1 MILASLTAISFL
13 LFLVSYLTDKRRILN
28 GFLLTI
34 SMLLLMMS
42 ITVVVLKVEYLEPLK
57 WILVLFAILFIFL
70 IPFIIVF
77 IAIYLIRNGRELI
90 RKEGKKPT
98 NLLSL
103 TLGVAIILFIVSYA
117 IFSQYLF
124 PSIISIILVIAIFY
138 GFWFFCYLVSTYL
151 YFLHQP
157 FRNKDFIIVL
167 GSGIIGEKVPPL
179 LASRLDKGI
188 SFYYKQMK
196 RKGKRA
202 KFVVTG
208 GQGPN
213 ESIPEGEAMARYLRN
228 AGIPSDDIL
237 VEDKA
242 VDTDQNMRFSKE
254 IMEREKRDYKAIFV
268 TNRFHL
274 FRAGLYAKRA
284 GLSIDGIG
292 SKTAS
297 YFVPNAFI
305 REFIA
310 ILFMYKSVHLLLFIP
325 LALLAAAF
333 LLYQ

>member
-1 MILASLTAISFL
+1 MNH
-13 LFLVSYLTDKRRILN
+13 LN
-28 GFLLTI
+28 
-34 SMLLLMMS
+34 
-42 ITVVVLKVEYLEPLK
+42 
-57 WILVLFAILFIFL
+57 
-70 IPFIIVF
+70 
-77 IAIYLIRNGRELI
+77 
-90 RKEGKKPT
+90 
-98 NLLSL
+98 
-103 TLGVAIILFIVSYA
+103 
-117 IFSQYLF
+117 
-124 PSIISIILVIAIFY
+124 

-157 FRNKDFIIVL
+157 HLNKDFIIVL

-196 RKGKRA
+196 RKEKRA

-237 VEDKA
+237 IEDKA

-254 IMEREKRDYKAIFV
+254 IMEKEKQDYKAIFV

-310 ILFMYKSVHLLLFIP
+310 ILFMYKRVHLLLFIP

>member
-1 MILASLTAISFL
+1 MILVSLTAVSFL
-13 LFLVSYLTDKRRILN
+13 LFLISYLTDKRRILN

-70 IPFIIVF
+70 TPFTIVF

-157 FRNKDFIIVL
+157 FRNKDFIIIL

-188 SFYYKQMK
+188 SFYYKQIK

-202 KFVVTG
+202 KFIVTG

-242 VDTDQNMRFSKE
+242 VDTNQNMRFSKE
-254 IMEREKRDYKAIFV
+254 IMEREMRDYKAIFV

-274 FRAGLYAKRA
+274 FRAGLYAKKA